1 MIQAPDVLH
10 PDHAP
15 PPGKT
20 DTHFT
25 VRRQYIEACSC
36 CGGGCRWG
44 MVVEPSQKNW
54 HSISPIELRAQT
66 YIIALCR
73 MRCHILCVPIRPW
86 RAAVLVTRYQIC
98 PTVISGFDRFD
109 RIWERPW
116 PWVSTFEHSRQVL
129 CSPVHGVQPPVR
141 SAAHAHARNR
151 SRPWSLWVRRSCSSR
166 ELR

>member
-1 MIQAPDVLH
+1 MTTHPSQLSAVKDWKGLKEHGVQINTDDVLH

-66 YIIALCR
+66 YIIA
-73 MRCHILCVPIRPW
+73 
-86 RAAVLVTRYQIC
+86 
-98 PTVISGFDRFD
+98 
-109 RIWERPW
+109 
-116 PWVSTFEHSRQVL
+116 
-129 CSPVHGVQPPVR
+129 
-141 SAAHAHARNR
+141 
-151 SRPWSLWVRRSCSSR
+151 
-166 ELR
+166 